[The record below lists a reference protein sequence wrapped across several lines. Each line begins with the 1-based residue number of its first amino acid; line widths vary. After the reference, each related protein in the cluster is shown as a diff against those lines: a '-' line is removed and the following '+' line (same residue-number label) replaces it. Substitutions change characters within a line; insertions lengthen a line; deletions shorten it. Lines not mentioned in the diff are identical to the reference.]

1 MVPPPILGA
10 SPTTLSF
17 GDVIVGQ
24 PKSLVVQL
32 TNLGTTT
39 LVVDATTIL
48 GGNAQFSDN
57 FNDAGNITLAP
68 GATTSV
74 TVTLVPGSP
83 GNKSATLQIVHSG
96 SNSPLQVTLTGKG
109 VRR

>member
-1 MVPPPILGA
+1 M
-10 SPTTLSF
+10 
-17 GDVIVGQ
+17 
-24 PKSLVVQL
+24 QL
-32 TNLGTTT
+32 TNLGTTN
-39 LVVDATTIL
+39 LVVDATTIV

-96 SNSPLQVTLTGKG
+96 NNSPLQVTLTGKG